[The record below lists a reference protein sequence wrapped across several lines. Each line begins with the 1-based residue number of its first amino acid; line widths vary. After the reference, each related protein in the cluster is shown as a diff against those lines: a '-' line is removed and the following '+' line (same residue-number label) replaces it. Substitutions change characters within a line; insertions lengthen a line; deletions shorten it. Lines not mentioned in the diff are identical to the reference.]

1 MRAEVEFRSGGY
13 VLRGWLEQP
22 ADHIGPPP
30 VVVMTHGFGGVK
42 EWLSEASA
50 RMAGAGFAVLAYDH
64 PHFGTSDGLPRQHID
79 PTAQVHGYRD
89 AVSYLQSRADVDA
102 SRVAVWGTSLGGA
115 IALVVGAVD
124 PRVRAVVAQIPML
137 QPWTTLRRMLPEAQ
151 VGSLLAAL
159 AADRS
164 GRCAGKPAGVMP
176 IAGDGPGSA
185 LPDPGVREHLAERAA
200 ESATFRNEVTLAGI
214 DALLEF
220 APEAFVER
228 IAPRP
233 LLMTVADADTLC
245 PTDLAL
251 AAFAAAREPKSL
263 QLVSGGH
270 HSVYQDQFEP
280 AITRQIE
287 FLRSHLAA
295 PNPQKDRDH
304 VQ

>member
-1 MRAEVEFRSGGY
+1 MRTEVEFRSGGH

-22 ADHIGPPP
+22 ADRTGPVP

-42 EWLSEASA
+42 EWLAEASA
-50 RMAGAGFAVLAYDH
+50 RMAAAGFAVLAYDH

-89 AVSYLQSRADVDA
+89 AISYVQSRPDLDA
-102 SRVAVWGTSLGGA
+102 SRVAVWGTSLAGA
-115 IALVVGAVD
+115 VVLVVGAVD
-124 PRVRAVVAQIPML
+124 PRVRAVIAQIPML
-137 QPWTTLRRMLPEAQ
+137 QPWTTLRRMIPQAELD
-151 VGSLLAAL
+151 SLLAAL
-159 AADRS
+159 SADRS
-164 GRCAGKPAGVMP
+164 GRCAGRPAAVIP
-176 IAGDGPGSA
+176 IAGDGPGAA
-185 LPDPGVREHLAERAA
+185 LPDQGVRDHLVERAA
-200 ESATFRNEVTLAGI
+200 DSATFRNEVTLAGI

-228 IAPRP
+228 IGPRP

-263 QLVSGGH
+263 QLIPGGH
-270 HSVYQDQFEP
+270 HSVYRDQFEP
-280 AITRQIE
+280 AINGQIE
-287 FLRSHLAA
+287 FLRTHLAT
-295 PNPQKDRDH
+295 PPRQKDCDH